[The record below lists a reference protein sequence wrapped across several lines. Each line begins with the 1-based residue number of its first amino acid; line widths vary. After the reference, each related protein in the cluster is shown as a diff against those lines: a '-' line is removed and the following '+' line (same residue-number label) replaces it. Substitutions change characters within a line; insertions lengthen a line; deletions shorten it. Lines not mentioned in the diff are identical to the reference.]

1 MQTWVVAN
9 QKGGVGKTTTVVTV
23 GAALTQR
30 GYRVL
35 LVDLDPHGSL
45 TAYFGLD
52 PDSVDGSAY
61 QLFMEAQ
68 QDIAGYVT
76 PTRYPDLSLLPSSP
90 ALATLDRQLGAQTG
104 KGMVL
109 RQALATLRSEFDYVL
124 VECSPTLGILMINA
138 LAAGQLL
145 VLPVQTEHLAL
156 KGLERMLVTLSKVNK
171 ARGTPMPFLIVPT
184 LFDRRTRAS
193 SDALVYLQE
202 HHGKD
207 LWELVIPVD
216 TQFRDA
222 SKAGVPLLLSLV
234 GARGTLAYVSLVE
247 TLMYMVGVEDAHA
260 TGKELKAYELT
271 RGPTRGAGPLHRC
284 VIRRRAG
291 FSRSAPRCEGRARRG
306 STRLSADPGE
316 RYSARRP
323 RRASGIGNG
332 ASGRWCRVSRRLAE
346 RVGRRRRPWCAAD
359 H

>member
-68 QDIAGYVT
+68 QDIAGYVP
-76 PTRYPDLSLLPSSP
+76 PTRYPGLSLLPS
-90 ALATLDRQLGAQTG
+90 
-104 KGMVL
+104 
-109 RQALATLRSEFDYVL
+109 
-124 VECSPTLGILMINA
+124 SPTLGILMINA
-138 LAAGQLL
+138 PAAGQLL

-156 KGLERMLVTLSKVNK
+156 KGLERMLVTLSMVNK

-193 SDALVYLQE
+193 RDALVYLQE

-222 SKAGVPLLLSLV
+222 SMAGVPLPLSQA

-247 TLMYMVGVEDAHA
+247 TLMDMVGGEDAHA
-260 TGKELKAYELT
+260 TGKELKAYE
-271 RGPTRGAGPLHRC
+271 
-284 VIRRRAG
+284 
-291 FSRSAPRCEGRARRG
+291 
-306 STRLSADPGE
+306 
-316 RYSARRP
+316 
-323 RRASGIGNG
+323 
-332 ASGRWCRVSRRLAE
+332 
-346 RVGRRRRPWCAAD
+346 
-359 H
+359 

>member
-76 PTRYPDLSLLPSSP
+76 PTRYPGLSLLPSSP

-109 RQALATLRSEFDYVL
+109 RQALATLRSEYDYVL
-124 VECSPTLGILMINA
+124 VDCSPTLGILMINA

-156 KGLERMLVTLSKVNK
+156 KGLERMLVTLSMVNK

-193 SDALVYLQE
+193 RDALVYLQE

-222 SKAGVPLLLSLV
+222 SKAGVPLPLSQA

-247 TLMYMVGVEDAHA
+247 TLMDMVGVEDAHA
-260 TGKELKAYELT
+260 TGKELKAYE
-271 RGPTRGAGPLHRC
+271 
-284 VIRRRAG
+284 
-291 FSRSAPRCEGRARRG
+291 
-306 STRLSADPGE
+306 
-316 RYSARRP
+316 
-323 RRASGIGNG
+323 
-332 ASGRWCRVSRRLAE
+332 
-346 RVGRRRRPWCAAD
+346 
-359 H
+359 